1 MKKVNKKGKTVKNL
15 CNTLGGHFNPYN
27 KNHGSNNSKERHL
40 GDLGNISSK
49 DILLNY
55 LARLKNGV
63 YLACL

>member
-1 MKKVNKKGKTVKNL
+1 MLSWLQKSA
-15 CNTLGGHFNPYN
+15 FF
-27 KNHGSNNSKERHL
+27 
-40 GDLGNISSK
+40 SK